1 MTHPALARAEA
12 FAATYGLRRPVLLAP
27 MAGACPP
34 ALSLAVMRAGG
45 LGACGALPMQPPAI
59 LAWAE
64 AVREAGPFQINLWIP
79 DPAPVRDPAHEARLR
94 AFLGGFGPA
103 VAPEA
108 GDAMPPDF
116 FAQCEAVIQARP
128 RIVSSIMGLY
138 PPDLVARFKASGIAW
153 WATVTTV
160 AEALAAEAAGAD
172 AVVAQGAEAG
182 GHRGSFDPARAE
194 MAAVGLMA
202 LLPAVVDAVTIPV
215 VATGGIADARGA
227 AAALLLGEI
236 EDRIAFLRSLRVPP
250 PGRLAGT
257 WSNLF
262 GTVTVTPGTD
272 GGLAVKVD
280 ANEPI
285 TARWTCGAE
294 GKGRLA
300 GDVLTVSLGEDGS
313 ALTLAREGETL
324 TLGAVPGKGE
334 AEGTADYC
342 GLNGSVDGTY
352 FFVTPAAPAR

>member
-1 MTHPALARAEA
+1 MQALDRTIIPRLLLATTILGASPALAAQPSFDCA
-12 FAATYGLRRPVLLAP
+12 KAASRIERTICASAPLAK
-27 MAGACPP
+27 ADA
-34 ALSLAVMRAGG
+34 ALSAAY
-45 LGACGALPMQPPAI
+45 Q
-59 LAWAE
+59 
-64 AVREAGPFQINLWIP
+64 
-79 DPAPVRDPAHEARLR
+79 EARRTL
-94 AFLGGFGPA
+94 
-103 VAPEA
+103 APEA
-108 GDAMPPDF
+108 GA
-116 FAQCEAVIQARP
+116 
-128 RIVSSIMGLY
+128 LL
-138 PPDLVARFKASGIAW
+138 LVDEKRF
-153 WATVTTV
+153 
-160 AEALAAEAAGAD
+160 LAARERVFSTGD
-172 AVVAQGAEAG
+172 K
-182 GHRGSFDPARAE
+182 DP
-194 MAAVGLMA
+194 
-202 LLPAVVDAVTIPV
+202 
-215 VATGGIADARGA
+215 
-227 AAALLLGEI
+227 AALLLGEI

-300 GDVLTVSLGEDGS
+300 GDLLTVSLGEDGS

-352 FFVTPAAPAR
+352 FFVTPAAAAR